1 MNNEQTNEK
10 TFLLSECIFAWL
22 CYFAGYAFCRC
33 FPVMDY
39 PLGGF
44 LFILALFTTTIIFF
58 IIQKRK
64 FAILPLLVAISAIAI
79 SVSLLLSTNKF
90 LYFWA
95 YAYALAAYCYFVYSV
110 LDNNIEKGFSNLILL
125 DFFKA
130 IIILPFCSLG
140 KLFVAM
146 FTGKARASGKTI
158 GKIFLGLVVTIIPTF
173 IVTLLLSYDSNFI
186 DLLDK
191 ILDFDI
197 ASVFSHIFSFGFAFP
212 IGMFLFGLYNSA
224 SENKCKETI
233 NAISCKEAYQATK
246 FVPAVTVIA
255 AVIPLVF
262 LYVIFFISQW
272 DYYISGFVG
281 YLPEE
286 FSYAEYAREGFF
298 QLCTVAVINLV
309 IILSIVVFMRRNIEQ
324 PSPVL
329 KIVSI
334 TFSICTLI
342 LISTA
347 IAKMIM
353 YIKSYGLTP
362 KRVYAT
368 WFMCLVALI
377 FIIIIISQIT
387 RRIKAVAVSFFACV
401 ILLTGLSLSNID
413 QIIAQYNVNR
423 YINGTLKTVDMNA
436 MDDLGDAAIPEL
448 VRLAE
453 YLDSKYDTD
462 ISAEACESDDEL
474 YDQLYYKLNY
484 ISDELKKRQ
493 ENNSFFSKTIPE
505 IKAINALKRIGLL
518 K

>member
-1 MNNEQTNEK
+1 
-10 TFLLSECIFAWL
+10 
-22 CYFAGYAFCRC
+22 
-33 FPVMDY
+33 
-39 PLGGF
+39 
-44 LFILALFTTTIIFF
+44 
-58 IIQKRK
+58 
-64 FAILPLLVAISAIAI
+64 
-79 SVSLLLSTNKF
+79 
-90 LYFWA
+90 
-95 YAYALAAYCYFVYSV
+95 
-110 LDNNIEKGFSNLILL
+110 
-125 DFFKA
+125 
-130 IIILPFCSLG
+130 
-140 KLFVAM
+140 M

-158 GKIFLGLVVTIIPTF
+158 GKIFLGLAVTIIPTF

-197 ASVFSHIFSFGFAFP
+197 AAVFSHIFSFGFAIP

-233 NAISCKEAYQATK
+233 NAISCKKAYQTTK

-298 QLCTVAVINLV
+298 QLCAVAVINLI
-309 IILSIVVFMRRNIEQ
+309 IILAIVLFMRRNIEQ

-436 MDDLGDAAIPEL
+436 MDDLGL
-448 VRLAE
+448 VKMD
-453 YLDSKYDTD
+453 YLGLETLDIIDDT
-462 ISAEACESDDEL
+462 
-474 YDQLYYKLNY
+474 
-484 ISDELKKRQ
+484 LKMAGRK
-493 ENNSFFSKTIPE
+493 NI
-505 IKAINALKRIGLL
+505 
-518 K
+518 